1 MNFLVSAILHIKMQF
16 LRLAKISIIL
26 IMLFVVCDKAFS
38 TEDNLEQK
46 IDFNVIGSSDIINI
60 ADEYS
65 IIHMGEQ
72 FCMKNKKLIK

>member
-1 MNFLVSAILHIKMQF
+1 MQF

-38 TEDNLEQK
+38 TGDNSEQK
-46 IDFNVIGSSDIINI
+46 IDFNVIGLSNIINI
-60 ADEYS
+60 TDEYS